1 MQSSALNKTPGRWL
15 IALRV
20 SIGIIYVW
28 FGALKFFPGVSP
40 AEELAKETIHL
51 LTLKLITP
59 GLSLLLLALW
69 ETAIGVLLISGLYS
83 RVVIRIVL
91 VHMICT
97 FTPLFLLPGISFTS
111 APFALTLVGQ
121 YILKNIVI
129 VSALFVIDTFEKEN
143 KRQPA

>member
-1 MQSSALNKTPGRWL
+1 MQSSALSKTPRRWL
-15 IALRV
+15 ITLRV

-40 AEELAKETIHL
+40 AEELAKQTIHH
-51 LTLKLITP
+51 LTLKMINP
-59 GLSLLLLALW
+59 DLSLLLLALW
-69 ETAIGVLLISGLYS
+69 ETAIGFLLMSGLYS

-97 FTPLFLLPGISFTS
+97 FTPLFLLPAISFTS

-129 VSALFVIDTFEKEN
+129 ISALFVIDTFPKEN
-143 KRQPA
+143 KPLPN